1 MVPIDVEQLTPQY
14 LYYTFSGQITLQDL
28 DALRT
33 AEEPF
38 FTHLPDK
45 AFLGLILDLS
55 DLDTIAAPLFPQL
68 QRMRLVQDPHVC
80 IVVVVGANPYLRALT
95 QSLGLG
101 ISKYD
106 FAFRQTVDEALNVLD
121 HHHLLHSPPEE

>member
-1 MVPIDVEQLTPQY
+1 MPIDVEQLTPQY

-28 DALRT
+28 DSLRII
-33 AEEPF
+33 EEPLF
-38 FTHLPDK
+38 ANLPDE
-45 AFLGLILDLS
+45 ACLGLILDFS

-68 QRMRLVQDPHVC
+68 QRMRLVQDAHIC

-101 ISKYD
+101 VSKYD
-106 FAFRQTVDEALNVLD
+106 FMFRQTVDEAINVLD
-121 HHHLLHSPPEE
+121 HHRLLHDED